1 LLKQLLDKLK
11 KAQSFGFQLDETT
24 DISDKV
30 QLIVYCSF
38 ADDET
43 KTIVKF
49 CCLKVGVCAIAQV
62 IFPKLN
68 NFIEEHGFDWT
79 K

>member
-1 LLKQLLDKLK
+1 MFLEDLLKQLPDKQK
-11 KAQSFGFQLDETT
+11 KARSFDFQLDETT

-30 QLIVYCSF
+30 QVIAYCRF

-49 CCLKVGVCAIAQV
+49 CFLNILVFAQ
-62 IFPKLN
+62 LLMLSSQ
-68 NFIEEHGFDWT
+68 IESLH
-79 K
+79 